1 MTTSPARTGLRS
13 GIDTSS
19 LDPAVRPQDDL
30 FRHVNG
36 RWLAEHE
43 IPADRAVDGA
53 FRLLHDRAEEHVRAI
68 IAELGENASADGG
81 TPAAQVG
88 ALYASF
94 MDTERVEALGLD
106 PIRPELER
114 IDAAADRAELVTVL
128 GELQRTGGAGA
139 VGFWV
144 DNDAKDPERYVVFLH
159 QGGLGLPD
167 EAYYREDTYAAVRE
181 QYRRVRVLA
190 VVRLVRQP
198 QASLVQ
204 EDHVPVRV
212 LRVVVHPEPDGARA
226 AGALQL
232 TQHGDELHPV
242 GGGVDPLEL
251 GADRVKAERRHPFG
265 VHERGVERADLGSW
279 RAAVRGSVLTELGDD
294 GPDMLLGLVVQQ
306 AERAVHGAV
315 GGDLVLG
322 QPTSV
327 HVPEQVVLWPDGRVE
342 AGRVDAA
349 AQPGPG
355 GGCRHR
361 DRLRARFN

>member
-43 IPADRAVDGA
+43 IPADRAMDGA

-68 IAELGENASADGG
+68 ITELGENASADGG
-81 TPAAQVG
+81 TPAAQGG

-106 PIRPELER
+106 PIRP
-114 IDAAADRAELVTVL
+114 ELVTVL

-159 QGGLGLPD
+159 QGGLWLPD

-181 QYRRVRVLA
+181 QYRPHVARMLA
-190 VVRLVRQP
+190 LSGLAEAAADAAADLVVDLETRLAANHWDVVRDRDADLTYNPMTLAELAAR
-198 QASLVQ
+198 A
-204 EDHVPVRV
+204 
-212 LRVVVHPEPDGARA
+212 PEFDWHAWATALGTPDGAFDQLVVREPDFAVGFARA
-226 AGALQL
+226 WASLPVEQWRAWLRYHLVSARAPYLPDAVVLANFDFYGRTLTGATELRDRWKRGVSLVEGAL
-232 TQHGDELHPV
+232 GE
-242 GGGVDPLEL
+242 
-251 GADRVKAERRHPFG
+251 
-265 VHERGVERADLGSW
+265 
-279 RAAVRGSVLTELGDD
+279 
-294 GPDMLLGLVVQQ
+294 
-306 AERAVHGAV
+306 AV
-315 GGDLVLG
+315 G
-322 QPTSV
+322 
-327 HVPEQVVLWPDGRVE
+327 QVYVSRHFPPAYKDRMVE
-342 AGRVDAA
+342 
-349 AQPGPG
+349 
-355 GGCRHR
+355 
-361 DRLRARFN
+361 L